1 MILLTGATGYVGGR
15 LLHALE
21 GQGRPVRCLARRPE
35 ALRDRVGG
43 TTEVVG
49 GDVFDEDSMRS
60 ALEGVSTAYYL
71 IHSMGDT
78 GDFVEQDRIA
88 AGNFARAAEHAG
100 VRRIVY
106 LGGLAN
112 EDKPLSDH
120 MRSRLEVGEILRSSG
135 VEVMEFRASIIIGS
149 GSLSFEMIRA
159 LVERLPIMVTPRW
172 VDVRSQ
178 PIAITDVIEY
188 LVAALHV
195 PGGGSRVFEIGGP
208 DRVSYGDLMREY
220 ARQRG
225 LRRLMIPVPVL
236 SPRLSSLWLGLV
248 TPLYARVG
256 RKLID
261 SIRHPSI
268 VQDESARKAF
278 DIRPMGVRE
287 AIAQALRNEDRE
299 LAETRWSDA
308 LSSAGRPRGWAG
320 VRFGSRIVDTRRVD
334 LPVAPV
340 EAFRTVERVG
350 GETGWYFGDV
360 LWRLRGFIDL
370 LVGGVG
376 MRRGRPDPA
385 HVEVGQTLDFW
396 RVEAVD
402 PPRRLRLSAEMKVPG
417 RAWLQFE
424 IDPKDDGCALRQT
437 AIFDPHGLAGL
448 VYWYGLYPLH
458 VMVFSGMLRGMAAA
472 TRHNSLGES
481 RRPGPWKQVV
491 GLLVSLLA
499 VAAVAAAG
507 GSSTADAI
515 RAGWYETLAK
525 PAWTPPDWVFGPAW
539 TALYILMA
547 VGAWLVWRE
556 GYRPLR
562 SVALTVYGLQLVLN
576 GLWSFLFFG
585 LRNPALGMVD
595 VALLV
600 GMVWITTALFAQ
612 IQRIAG
618 WLMLPYALWVTFA
631 LTLNAGILW
640 LNR

>member
-1 MILLTGATGYVGGR
+1 
-15 LLHALE
+15 
-21 GQGRPVRCLARRPE
+21 
-35 ALRDRVGG
+35 
-43 TTEVVG
+43 
-49 GDVFDEDSMRS
+49 
-60 ALEGVSTAYYL
+60 
-71 IHSMGDT
+71 
-78 GDFVEQDRIA
+78 
-88 AGNFARAAEHAG
+88 
-100 VRRIVY
+100 
-106 LGGLAN
+106 
-112 EDKPLSDH
+112 
-120 MRSRLEVGEILRSSG
+120 
-135 VEVMEFRASIIIGS
+135 
-149 GSLSFEMIRA
+149 
-159 LVERLPIMVTPRW
+159 
-172 VDVRSQ
+172 
-178 PIAITDVIEY
+178 
-188 LVAALHV
+188 
-195 PGGGSRVFEIGGP
+195 
-208 DRVSYGDLMREY
+208 
-220 ARQRG
+220 
-225 LRRLMIPVPVL
+225 
-236 SPRLSSLWLGLV
+236 
-248 TPLYARVG
+248 
-256 RKLID
+256 
-261 SIRHPSI
+261 
-268 VQDESARKAF
+268 
-278 DIRPMGVRE
+278 
-287 AIAQALRNEDRE
+287 
-299 LAETRWSDA
+299 
-308 LSSAGRPRGWAG
+308 
-320 VRFGSRIVDTRRVD
+320 
-334 LPVAPV
+334 
-340 EAFRTVERVG
+340 
-350 GETGWYFGDV
+350 
-360 LWRLRGFIDL
+360 
-370 LVGGVG
+370 